1 MTSKGFVCSAVFL
14 MGLSS
19 AYAQGDV
26 TSDVTLYGR
35 IAGGVRYVNNIP
47 TSDGRTDSKFGYSS
61 NDFGFSWWGITGHE
75 DLGDGLKA
83 VFKLESAFSSGTGAL
98 ADPSALF
105 VRDSYVGLEHPT
117 AGSIWFG
124 RAMSLADETGWYIDP
139 RAEQLT
145 GGGNFAKGRAWGPR
159 INTITY
165 NSPRWQGFSF
175 RLQAAPGEQPGNS
188 SGSRLLSASAAY
200 DLEDFKAYGVY
211 EELRD
216 PAGKLSSLYAFSRVY
231 MVGANY
237 TLGTVKLFAGY
248 QRLATDENDT
258 VADALNPTA
267 ATRNDQAWIGAT
279 YAVTPLL
286 ILDAGWYHARV
297 NHDGGSANLGAIGA
311 TYFLSKRTFLYA
323 TFGSVNNRGNA
334 AFPVITY
341 DVAPLPGH
349 SQQGTYLGMMHYF

>member
-1 MTSKGFVCSAVFL
+1 MTSKGVVCSAVFL

-19 AYAQGDV
+19 AYAQSDV

-47 TSDGRTDSKFGYSS
+47 TSDGRTTSKFGYSS
-61 NDFGFSWWGITGHE
+61 NDYGYSWWGIKGHE

-83 VFKLESAFSSGTGAL
+83 VFKLETAFSSGTGAL

-117 AGSIWFG
+117 FGSIWFG

-139 RAEQLT
+139 FAEQLT
-145 GGGNFAKGRAWGPR
+145 GVGNLAKGRAWGPR

-165 NSPRWQGFSF
+165 NSPPWQGFSF
-175 RLQAAPGEQPGNS
+175 RLQAAPGEQQNS
-188 SGSRLLSASAAY
+188 RGSRLLSASAAY
-200 DLEDFKAYGVY
+200 DLGDFKAYGVY

-216 PAGKLSSLYAFSRVY
+216 PAGDLSSLYNFSRVY

-237 TLGTVKLFAGY
+237 KLGPATLFAGY
-248 QRLATDENDT
+248 QRLATDENGT
-258 VADALNPTA
+258 VAEASNPTA
-267 ATRNDQAWIGAT
+267 ATRNDQGWIGAT
-279 YAVTPLL
+279 YALTPPL
-286 ILDAGWYHARV
+286 ILQGGWYHARV
-297 NHDGGSANLGAIGA
+297 NHDGGRANLGAIGA

-341 DVAPLPGH
+341 YVAPLPGH
-349 SQQGTYLGMMHYF
+349 SQQGTYLGIMHYF